1 MKEHEWN
8 NAIHPQNPETHKAS
22 FYHTWFTSN
31 FLSLLIPSTIAT
43 IVHIKHEISQLKMMH
58 LSQFIQVRNP
68 MRNMKMCL
76 NLTKTLENSNYKI
89 YIFYFSICK
98 NRKNSKTTKQNK
110 YSKIENRKYQQNRIS
125 IQKQKTDKI

>member
-1 MKEHEWN
+1 
-8 NAIHPQNPETHKAS
+8 
-22 FYHTWFTSN
+22 
-31 FLSLLIPSTIAT
+31 
-43 IVHIKHEISQLKMMH
+43 
-58 LSQFIQVRNP
+58 
-68 MRNMKMCL
+68 MKMCL